1 MRLLSFL
8 LLLVIGIPLVSF
20 SQKDFQKK
28 YQSLFIL
35 AESGDV
41 IELPEGVFQL
51 TNTLS
56 LEGKKKVTIR
66 GKGMNKTIL
75 SFKNQTDGAEGI
87 RVSDG
92 TEILLEGFTVQ
103 DAKGDAIKTMHV
115 KGITFRDVKT
125 EWTGTPGPAN
135 GGYGLYPV
143 QCEGVIID
151 QCEAIGASDAGIY
164 VGQSKDIIV
173 KNSKAYHNVAGIE
186 IENSLRAEVFE
197 NEAWQ
202 NSGGILVFDLPD
214 LVQKKG
220 GQVKVH
226 HNNIHDNNYINFAPK
241 GNVVASVPSG
251 TGLMILATKEIEVFQ
266 NNIVNN
272 QSAST
277 LIISYMTTGRPIKDK
292 LYDPFPSAIS
302 IHDNVYERKIGLPV
316 GTDPLAAILGKRFGE
331 NTPHIIS
338 DGIRN
343 PMLLDAAGKW
353 IAGQCISIINNKG
366 QSIANLDVQNNF
378 KNINRADDS
387 FKCEN

>member
-143 QCEGVIID
+143 QCEGVVID